1 MFRKL
6 ALALVA
12 TTALGAAAM
21 TPTTASAWGGFHG
34 GGFHGFHGYRGWGY
48 RGWGY
53 RHFGWRPYGYRFYGW
68 GYGRGYVGNWCYW
81 HPYRCYY
88 R

>member
-21 TPTTASAWGGFHG
+21 TPTTASAWGHGGYHGGFH
-34 GGFHGFHGYRGWGY
+34 GGFHGFHGYRGWGHRY
-48 RGWGY
+48 WGFRGYGF
-53 RHFGWRPYGYRFYGW
+53 RSYGY
-68 GYGRGYVGNWCYW
+68 GYGRGWCYW
-81 HPYRCYY
+81 HPYACYRY
-88 R
+88 RPL